1 MPCFHPLS
9 GWKTWNGET
18 LLGNQEP
25 ANARHKIAIPCG
37 GCVNCR
43 QAKAAAWALRCQL
56 ELQQHH
62 AAAFTTLTYDDAHV
76 PDTLVKRDL
85 QLWLKRLRDTI
96 RRSATDRTLRF
107 FAGAEYG
114 ETTGRPHY
122 HVILFGVSAEEDHLI
137 DDAWGLGLTR
147 TFPANARTIAYTA
160 GYTAKKR
167 EPKFR
172 LAHHDR
178 PRLDRT
184 GTYFYR
190 HQNPFFQMSRRP
202 GIGSHA
208 RQHTQSW
215 RLYSIQNGFKKP
227 VPRYLHEAWKAQA
240 TPLQLEELEQE
251 KYELTLSRDIT
262 DQQLRAQEKITIA
275 KHAITA
281 ARKKL

>member
-1 MPCFHPLS
+1 MPCFHPHS
-9 GWKTWNGET
+9 GWKTWSGET
-18 LLGNQEP
+18 ILGNQEP
-25 ANARHKIAIPCG
+25 KNARSWLPIPCG
-37 GCVNCR
+37 TCIYCR
-43 QAKAAAWALRCQL
+43 QAKAQAWALRCQL
-56 ELQQHH
+56 ELQQHET
-62 AAAFTTLTYDDAHV
+62 AAFTTLTYDDAHL

-85 QLWLKRLRDTI
+85 QLWLKRLRRNIQRTASNRTI
-96 RRSATDRTLRF
+96 RF
-107 FAGAEYG
+107 FAAAEYG

-122 HVILFGVSAEEDHLI
+122 HVITFGLSAQEDHLI

-147 TFPANARTIAYTA
+147 TYPANNRTIAYTA

-190 HQNPFFQMSRRP
+190 WQNPFFQMSRRP
-202 GIGSHA
+202 GLAAHA
-208 RQHTQSW
+208 KQYTDSW

-251 KYELTLSRDIT
+251 KYELTNTHRYNA
-262 DQQLRAQEKITIA
+262 QQLNAQEKITQA

-281 ARKKL
+281 ARKQL